1 MAAGLTGH
9 LRQRTIGAH
18 QMLPGTKLGPYEIIE
33 PLGRGG
39 MGEVYRARDTRLQR
53 QVAIKTIASAAL
65 TDSQSRERFDR
76 EARAVAAL
84 THPNILAIYDVGTHD
99 SVPYVA
105 VELLEGETLR
115 SRIGASPL
123 PLSAVLEYAV
133 QIGRGLAAAHDRG
146 IVHRDLK
153 PENIFVTHDGQI
165 KLLDFGL
172 ATEPVSQS
180 GDDST
185 RLETEPGALL
195 GTVGYMSPEQANGK
209 PADARSD
216 IFSFGCVL
224 FEMLSGERA
233 FKGDSRIETLHA
245 ILKAHPPDLAT
256 IRRDVPT
263 ALDRVVRRC
272 LEKAPASRFQ
282 SARDLVFAVETLSG
296 VSGDQPPAASPAAP
310 SRLSVKWT
318 TVATVAV
325 VALAGA
331 AVLRW
336 TTVRDHPGQ
345 ASDASLS
352 SARDPRRLLAVLP
365 FENIS
370 KGGEGYFAA
379 GMTEEVTSQLAK
391 LNGLRVTARTAVAQ
405 FKDPRRQLAAM
416 SKELGIGSVVTG
428 TVREDGGRVRVNVEL
443 IDAMSGQL
451 IWSEQY
457 DREGVD
463 VFAAQSDIALRVGDA
478 LNASV
483 TLEEQ
488 ARIGRRPTASVAAY
502 ELYIR
507 ARNAVA
513 KTSEQRLA
521 LQIEL
526 LRKAVALDPR
536 FALAYA
542 ELANA
547 HYFQGAYGDLSALA
561 RGVDAANR
569 ALEID
574 PQLATAWRTL
584 GLNLSQ
590 LGRQHEALA
599 AHRKGAALGPNDTGV
614 MNDLSHSLSMA
625 GQYDEALAAAR
636 RAAELKSAAAI
647 YHVGVAL
654 LLLGDDAQTE
664 RYLAGKMERSPD
676 YTRLPLLL
684 ALLDLRRGQPQ
695 AAVERIRALA
705 DKLPR
710 SIEVLLTRAEILV
723 FAGTADAPEI
733 VQSLMTRAADGA
745 VHSAPYPV
753 KMLHAYHLHRARSTA
768 EAAKILDAI
777 VAANRTSLV
786 AGANGP
792 AMFVQNAAVHALRG
806 EIRSALAELDRAY
819 GAGWR
824 DGRTLAIDP
833 FFAPI
838 RSEPRFSQL
847 LSRIETD
854 VAGMRARADYSAL
867 P

>member
-1 MAAGLTGH
+1 
-9 LRQRTIGAH
+9 
-18 QMLPGTKLGPYEIIE
+18 
-33 PLGRGG
+33 

-65 TDSQSRERFDR
+65 TDPQSRERFDR

-84 THPNILAIYDVGTHD
+84 THPNILAIYDVGSHD

-115 SRIGASPL
+115 SRIGTSPL
-123 PLSAVLEYAV
+123 PLSAALEYAV

-153 PENIFVTHDGQI
+153 PENIFVTNDGQI
-165 KLLDFGL
+165 KVLDFGL
-172 ATEPVSQS
+172 ATEPVSKS

-185 RLETEPGALL
+185 RLETERGALL

-224 FEMLSGERA
+224 FEMLSGQRA

-245 ILKAHPPDLAT
+245 ILKEHPPDLAT
-256 IRRDVPT
+256 MRSDVPT
-263 ALDRVVRRC
+263 ALDRMVRRC
-272 LEKAPASRFQ
+272 LEKAPAGRFQ
-282 SARDLVFAVETLSG
+282 SARDLVFALETLSG
-296 VSGDQPPAASPAAP
+296 VSGDQAPTASRAAP
-310 SRLSVKWT
+310 SRLSVRWT
-318 TVATVAV
+318 AIAAVAAV
-325 VALAGA
+325 VLTGAG
-331 AVLRW
+331 VLRW
-336 TTVRDHPGQ
+336 TTVRDRPEQ
-345 ASDASLS
+345 PSERTSAP
-352 SARDPRRLLAVLP
+352 ARDPRRLLAVLP

-379 GMTEEVTSQLAK
+379 GMTEEVTSRLAK
-391 LNGLRVTARTAVAQ
+391 LSGLRVVARAAVAQ
-405 FKDPRRQLAAM
+405 FKDPRRQLAPM

-483 TLEEQ
+483 TLEDQ
-488 ARIGRRPTASVAAY
+488 ARVGKRPTSSVAAY

-507 ARNAVA
+507 ALNASA
-513 KTSEQRLA
+513 KTSEDRLA

-547 HYFQGAYGDLSALA
+547 HYFQGAYGDLPALA
-561 RGVDAANR
+561 RGLDAANQ
-569 ALEID
+569 AIEID
-574 PQLATAWRTL
+574 PQLATAYRTL

-590 LGRQHEALA
+590 LGRQREALA
-599 AHRKGAALGPNDTGV
+599 AHRKGAELGPSDTGV
-614 MNDLSHSLSMA
+614 LNDLSHSLSVA
-625 GQYDEALAAAR
+625 GQYDEALTAAR
-636 RAAELKSAAAI
+636 RAAELKSPAAS

-664 RYLAGKMERSPD
+664 RYLAEKAERSPNV
-676 YTRLPLLL
+676 TRLPLLL

-705 DKLPR
+705 DRLPR

-723 FAGTADAPEI
+723 FAGTADAPGI
-733 VQSLMTRAADGA
+733 VQSLMARAADGP
-745 VHSAPYPV
+745 VHNAPYPV
-753 KMLHAYHLHRARSTA
+753 KMLHASYLHRAGSTA

-777 VAANRTSLV
+777 IAANRTSLV
-786 AGANGP
+786 AGADGP

-806 EIRSALAELDRAY
+806 ETPSALDELDRAY

-833 FFAPI
+833 FFAPM
-838 RSEPRFSQL
+838 RSEARFSQL

-854 VAGMRARADYSAL
+854 VAAMRARADYSAL